1 MKKQTKKEIYAEFG
15 IEFDGKQIK
24 APEFGFIPP
33 LLINGNE
40 KIGHG
45 VYHFSTL
52 PTNQLF
58 EVIIND
64 RNYTIP
70 GTCPCN
76 CPGCY
81 ATKGNYNYPDIK
93 IGLAIKTILVRKY
106 PEFVIAAINAQIKA
120 DRVELLRIH
129 ASGDF
134 DIVNTEFPEVK
145 IWRNVANNNPG
156 VKIWSYTKV
165 KSAETAFDDIANIN
179 IVKSIVPGCGFN
191 FGHCDYILNTFKK
204 LKAENKS
211 VYVCRCGIDKNQH
224 CVNCTGCSKNEY
236 VLFIEHSTGYKA
248 EKDLAFGELKELI
261 EGQPSQKD

>member
-1 MKKQTKKEIYAEFG
+1 MKTSKKEIYAAYG
-15 IEFDGKQIK
+15 IKFEYGKIE

-45 VYHFSTL
+45 CYHFSTL

-70 GTCPCN
+70 GTCPCH
-76 CPGCY
+76 CKGCY

-134 DIVNTEFPEVK
+134 DITNVECSEID
-145 IWRNVANNNPG
+145 IWRNIAINNPN

-165 KSAETAFDDIANIN
+165 KNAEDAFDDIANIN
-179 IVKSIVPGCGFN
+179 IVKSIIPGCGFN

-204 LKAENKS
+204 LKANNES
-211 VYVCRCGIDKNQH
+211 VYICRCGIDKNQH
-224 CVNCTGCSKNEY
+224 CVNCTGCSKNKY
-236 VLFIEHSTGYKA
+236 VLFVEHSTGYKA
-248 EKDLAFGELKELI
+248 EKDPLFNELKDII
-261 EGQPSQKD
+261 EKQPAQKD

>member
-1 MKKQTKKEIYAEFG
+1 MKTSKKEIYAAYG
-15 IEFDGKQIK
+15 IKFESGKIE

-52 PTNQLF
+52 PTNQEF
-58 EVIIND
+58 NVIIN
-64 RNYTIP
+64 NKSFTIP
-70 GTCPCN
+70 GTCPCY
-76 CPGCY
+76 CKGCY

-93 IGLAIKTILVRKY
+93 IGLAIKTILVRRY

-134 DIVNTEFPEVK
+134 DITNIKCSEID
-145 IWRNVANNNPG
+145 IWRNVAINNPG

-165 KSAETAFDDIANIN
+165 KSAENAFDDIANIN
-179 IVKSIVPGCGFN
+179 IVKSVISGCGFN

-204 LKAENKS
+204 LKANNES
-211 VYVCRCGIDKNQH
+211 VYICRCGIDKNQH
-224 CVNCTGCSKNEY
+224 CVNCTGCSKNKY
-236 VLFIEHSTGYKA
+236 VLFVEHSTGYKA
-248 EKDLAFGELKELI
+248 EKDACFEELKSVI
-261 EGQPSQKD
+261 ENQPAQKD

>member
-52 PTNQLF
+52 PTNKLF
-58 EVIIND
+58 DVIIN
-64 RNYTIP
+64 NKSFTIP

-106 PEFVIAAINAQIKA
+106 PEFVECAINAQIKA
-120 DRVELLRIH
+120 DHVELLRIH

-134 DIVNTEFPEVK
+134 DIENTEHNEII
-145 IWRNVANNNPG
+145 IWRNVAINNPD

-165 KSAETAFDDIANIN
+165 KAAETAFDDIANIN
-179 IVKSIVPGCGFN
+179 IVKSVVPGCGFN
-191 FGHCDYILNTFKK
+191 FGHVDYIIDTFKK
-204 LKAENKS
+204 LKANNKQ
-211 VYVCRCGIDKNQH
+211 VYICRCGIDKNQH

-236 VLFIEHSTGYKA
+236 VLFVEHSTGYKA
-248 EKDLAFGELKELI
+248 EKDNNFEVLKSMI
-261 EGQPSQKD
+261 ESQPSQKE